1 MDILDYESTV
11 RPEWW
16 LKQIGD
22 CDWAGARYL
31 YTLLTENRFHELCG
45 EKARLGRQ
53 NGKGDDQEHLLPVD
67 FLPSLGQV
75 RRGNCGHVGHLR

>member
-31 YTLLTENRFHELCG
+31 YTLLTENRFH
-45 EKARLGRQ
+45 
-53 NGKGDDQEHLLPVD
+53 GKRSDQYSNMPAG
-67 FLPSLGQV
+67 FLSGFFTSS
-75 RRGNCGHVGHLR
+75 